1 MVIRSGF
8 LLSAIVVGLLLAS
21 FDVSAKEFMPRL
33 GITME
38 NHSNANRTDDPDK
51 EVSDTLL
58 RPFFGFT
65 FKEDTTG
72 LKAKA
77 DVLLVSESYAKNTF
91 DSQLLPTIDVT
102 LDWSIQPNRL
112 SWVVEDYAYAQRIS
126 TVAADTPDNKEI
138 FNVLGTGPD
147 FVFARGLYDGLAKLR
162 LMDVYYSESDQD
174 NQRLIMTGVLTR
186 ALNEYSKVG
195 IEGSLSSIKFEED
208 YQIDYDIVS
217 IIASYNREMPFGI
230 LDARAG
236 VDYVDHEIGS
246 SDSTAAVDLRV
257 TSYKDELHA
266 WSITYSNKFTDPA
279 MDAYDPYYSRLL
291 DVSEARTV
299 DPGKIIGTGVYETER
314 VEVGY
319 GYNGSRIRLTLS
331 AFAGKSGF
339 LLNAVDDGEEVG
351 GGVGMSYLLS
361 ERMTLW
367 ADYYQSR
374 TEFPNRNNGFAETAS
389 PSIGLAYALTERLNI
404 AVGAY
409 NVDSNSDLRDPKT
422 NKLTQKYEDS
432 VLYLTVEYKGQYK
445 RF

>member
-1 MVIRSGF
+1 M
-8 LLSAIVVGLLLAS
+8 
-21 FDVSAKEFMPRL
+21 
-33 GITME
+33 
-38 NHSNANRTDDPDK
+38 
-51 EVSDTLL
+51 
-58 RPFFGFT
+58 
-65 FKEDTTG
+65 
-72 LKAKA
+72 
-77 DVLLVSESYAKNTF
+77 
-91 DSQLLPTIDVT
+91 
-102 LDWSIQPNRL
+102 
-112 SWVVEDYAYAQRIS
+112 
-126 TVAADTPDNKEI
+126 
-138 FNVLGTGPD
+138 
-147 FVFARGLYDGLAKLR
+147 
-162 LMDVYYSESDQD
+162 
-174 NQRLIMTGVLTR
+174 LTR
-186 ALNEYSKVG
+186 ALNEYSNVG

-217 IIASYNREMPFGI
+217 LIASYNREMPFGI
-230 LDARAG
+230 LDLRAG

-246 SDSTAAVDLRV
+246 SDSTAAIDLRV
-257 TSYKDELHA
+257 TSNKDELHA

-291 DVSEARTV
+291 DVSEIRQV
-299 DPGKIIGTGVYETER
+299 DPGKIVGTGVYETER
-314 VEVGY
+314 AEVGY
-319 GYNGSRIRLTLS
+319 GYNGSRMRVTLS

-351 GGVGMSYLLS
+351 GGVGLSYLLS